1 VAFHWTY
8 LLPVLAGCSWGI
20 IGICYR
26 LGEDRGAP
34 PPFQMLVIGL
44 VGAGFFVW
52 QCRDVALGQVAPG
65 VFVWGAAAGI
75 GQYLVVLLIEAAL
88 RRGPLSPLWCTLS
101 LGGFVPVVVYASLFR
116 GESLSHPQMLSVVTG
131 VACVAFSAFRGTA
144 ATTSQTSPAAS
155 ARGMF
160 EYAGLLLLI
169 PLLNCLS
176 SIGLKESA
184 LLGGSKLEQGQFKD
198 VMLLGMYVMI
208 GLGLALHMLIRRR
221 RPKNPPLTLWLGL
234 TASVGSV
241 GGMLLVARAVA
252 VMPSGAAFTVS
263 AICSIL
269 TVRLVSVAAM
279 GEQAKPSWFA
289 VVALGLATVILGSM

>member
-1 VAFHWTY
+1 MAFHWTY

-26 LGEDRGAP
+26 LGTSRGAP
-34 PPFQMLVIGL
+34 PPFQMLVIG
-44 VGAGFFVW
+44 VAGAGFFLW
-52 QCRDVALGQVAPG
+52 QCRNVALGQVTPS
-65 VFVWGAAAGI
+65 VFLWGAAAGI
-75 GQYLVVLLIEAAL
+75 GQYLVVLLIEPAL

-131 VACVAFSAFRGTA
+131 MACVALSAFRGTA
-144 ATTSQTSPAAS
+144 ATSARTSPAAS

-160 EYAGLLLLI
+160 EYAGILLLI
-169 PLLNCLS
+169 LLCNCLS
-176 SIGLKESA
+176 SIGLKEASF
-184 LLGGSKLEQGQFKD
+184 LGSSELERGQFKD

-208 GLGLALHMLIRRR
+208 GLGLALHMLIRHR
-221 RPKNPPLTLWLGL
+221 RPENPRLTVWLGL
-234 TASVGSV
+234 AASAGSV
-241 GGMLLVARAVA
+241 VGMVLVAKAVG
-252 VMPSGAAFTVS
+252 VLPSGVAFTVS

-269 TVRLVSVAAM
+269 AVSLVSVLAM

-289 VVALGLATVILGSM
+289 VVALGVATVILGSL